1 LRAARLAGFG
11 EEVTGMDELKA
22 IEAFTQQ
29 MELTRNE
36 MAALTDA
43 LARLNHTMADS
54 AAETKRLA
62 TLIETASQRGFWRRL
77 VG

>member
-1 LRAARLAGFG
+1 
-11 EEVTGMDELKA
+11 MDDSKA
-22 IEAFTQQ
+22 IESLTRE

-43 LARLNHTMADS
+43 LSRLSNTMQET
-54 AAETKRLA
+54 AAIETRLA
-62 TLIETASQRGFWRRL
+62 ELIEERSKQRGFWRRL